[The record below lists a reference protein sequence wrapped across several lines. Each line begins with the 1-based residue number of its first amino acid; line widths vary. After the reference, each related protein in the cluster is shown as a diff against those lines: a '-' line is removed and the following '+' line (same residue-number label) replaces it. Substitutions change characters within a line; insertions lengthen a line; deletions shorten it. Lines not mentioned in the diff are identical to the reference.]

1 MILNPP
7 DLLKS
12 LQNQTPSAVSIK
24 PSKAIQNKPVI
35 LLVED
40 SIYVRTQEQRLLE
53 KAGYEVVTAV
63 DGLDGYNR
71 LKTRGFDAVISDVE
85 MPNLDG
91 FSLTAKIRQH
101 REYRDLPIILVT
113 TLNSDEDKRRGA
125 DAGANAYVIKGK
137 FNQKFLLETLER
149 FV

>member
-1 MILNPP
+1 
-7 DLLKS
+7 
-12 LQNQTPSAVSIK
+12 LQKQTPSNVSIK
-24 PSKAIQNKPVI
+24 PKETVPRKSVI

-40 SIYVRTQEQRLLE
+40 SLPVRTQEKRLLE
-53 KAGYEVVTAV
+53 KAGYEVVIAV
-63 DGLDGYNR
+63 DGLEGYNK

-137 FNQKFLLETLER
+137 FNQKFLLETLGR